1 MNFRISSTNCA
12 SRIFGGYGWKFSTR
26 KKTTAEGEK
35 KKEERKKRKK
45 EENRKQKR
53 KRKQVGRRRGHRAAL
68 GANYGSL
75 HGRPSSD
82 YTNFQLNFI

>member
-35 KKEERKKRKK
+35 KRKREKKERKKKIGNKSVR
-45 EENRKQKR
+45 ENKWAEDE
-53 KRKQVGRRRGHRAAL
+53 VIVL
-68 GANYGSL
+68 L
-75 HGRPSSD
+75 
-82 YTNFQLNFI
+82 